1 MKKNIITIFIFVM
14 FSIVT
19 FNCTSAVESEKNT
32 VKTGI
37 DVLVEQNFAPLKGK
51 KVGLITNATGVDKNL
66 RSTIDLINEAE
77 GVELVALYGPEHGVR
92 GDVSAGFKVETY
104 TDEKTGVE
112 VFSLYGATRK
122 PTKEMLENVDVLVY
136 DIQDIG
142 TRSYTF
148 ISTLGLAMEAAHEN
162 DIEIMVLDRP
172 NPLGG
177 NKIEG
182 NVVEDGHYSFISQYP
197 IPYVYGLTAGEFA
210 KLLNGEKMLTDGVQA
225 NLTVIE
231 MQGWERSMTFENT
244 GLPWV
249 PTSPHIP
256 HEYSAYFYVASGIL
270 GELGVFSEGVGY
282 TTPFQVFAAEW
293 IDESDL
299 ANQMNSYDIE
309 GVIFR
314 PLVFK
319 PYYARDEGKTL
330 RGVQIHFTDYD
341 KVNLMELQFWFLQ
354 AHNELYPDK
363 NAFEIGNPDR
373 LRVFDNVVG
382 SSNVRAKFE
391 KNFKVADV
399 QDYLNKDIETFRNTS
414 NKYYLY

>member
-1 MKKNIITIFIFVM
+1 MKNNLVTIFIIVLFSFVA
-14 FSIVT
+14 T
-19 FNCTSAVESEKNT
+19 TCTNAVEKDKT
-32 VKTGI
+32 PVKTGI
-37 DVLVEQNFAPLKGK
+37 DVLVENNFAPLAGK
-51 KVGLITNATGVDKNL
+51 RVGLITNATGVDRDL
-66 RSTIDLINEAE
+66 RSTIDLIHEADN
-77 GVELVALYGPEHGVR
+77 VELTALYGPEHGVR
-92 GDVSAGFKVETY
+92 GDISAGFKVETY

-142 TRSYTF
+142 VRSYTF
-148 ISTLGLAMEAAHEN
+148 ISTLGLAMEAAYEN

-197 IPYVYGLTAGEFA
+197 IPYVYGLTPGEFA
-210 KLLNGEKMLTDGVQA
+210 KLLNGEKMLKDGVQA

-231 MQGWERSMTFENT
+231 MEGWERSMTFEAT
-244 GLPWV
+244 GLQWV

-256 HEYSAYFYVASGIL
+256 HEYSPYFYVASGIM

-293 IDESDL
+293 IDEADL
-299 ANQMNSYDIE
+299 AQKMNSYGVE

-341 KVNLMELQFWFLQ
+341 KANLMELQFWFFQ

-363 NAFEIGNPDR
+363 NIFEIGNPDR

-382 SSNVRAKFE
+382 SGNVRAMFE
-391 KNFKVADV
+391 KSFKVADV
-399 QDYLNKDIETFRNTS
+399 QEYLNKDIESFRNTS
-414 NKYYLY
+414 KKYYLY